1 MKKNTNFIGLFI
13 SLAVIAYVLV
23 KLDWQAVYT
32 SFRTI
37 DLHWLIAAFG
47 VYLFNYVLRTTR
59 FRILISLDEIP
70 FLQLF
75 GVTNLYGMYQNLL
88 PAKSGE
94 LSFPILLKSRLNVP
108 LPTSTATLITARFF
122 DFATVAL
129 FLPPVLVT
137 YWDQIHPWVR
147 MGALLFVGGVFL
159 SGIGLIWIIRNPA
172 RTKKIQPINTR
183 SHPIV
188 IRIWNA
194 FVQLIESMRAI
205 DQRRGYWRLWLL
217 TIAIWFCVLTYFY
230 FILLSLGE
238 SLSYLHIMVI
248 SIIMVPMTLL
258 PIQGFANLG
267 THEIGWAAAFT
278 LFGYSKEAALNIAVS
293 SHIIWLFFVLLLGAL
308 GLLLLRDKTGNNY
321 A

>member
-1 MKKNTNFIGLFI
+1 M
-13 SLAVIAYVLV
+13 IAYVLV

-238 SLSYLHIMVI
+238 LPVIFAHNGNLHYH
-248 SIIMVPMTLL
+248 
-258 PIQGFANLG
+258 GA
-267 THEIGWAAAFT
+267 HDAAA
-278 LFGYSKEAALNIAVS
+278 YSRFRQPGNARNRVGS
-293 SHIIWLFFVLLLGAL
+293 CFYIIWIFQCSRLEYRYQQSYHMVVLRASD
-308 GLLLLRDKTGNNY
+308 RRSRPPVVER
-321 A
+321 